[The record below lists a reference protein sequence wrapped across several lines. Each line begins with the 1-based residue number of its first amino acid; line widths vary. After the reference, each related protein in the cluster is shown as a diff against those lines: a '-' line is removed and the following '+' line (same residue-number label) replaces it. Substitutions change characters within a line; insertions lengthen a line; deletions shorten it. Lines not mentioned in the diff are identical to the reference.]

1 MIFLLH
7 GQQQVIPL
15 LLAAAQPLTPD
26 DGYVVGQGTGAVGGR
41 LGLAGHLGQ
50 VIHLLTGK
58 DLGQRGQIRGQTLL
72 GLAPQGIEGTA
83 QQGGGE
89 LLPLQIIHP
98 AE

>member
-1 MIFLLH
+1 MLLIFD
-7 GQQQVIPL
+7 ISFAWP
-15 LLAAAQPLTPD
+15 AAGHPPYKER
-26 DGYVVGQGTGAVGGR
+26 YV
-41 LGLAGHLGQ
+41 GLAGHLGQ

-89 LLPLQIIHP
+89 LLSLQIIHP